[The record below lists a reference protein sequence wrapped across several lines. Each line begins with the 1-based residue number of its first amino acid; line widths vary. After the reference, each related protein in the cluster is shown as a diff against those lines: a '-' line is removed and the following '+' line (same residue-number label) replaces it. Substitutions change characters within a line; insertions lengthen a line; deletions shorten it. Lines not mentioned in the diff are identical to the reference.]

1 MERDSHRVLVQDWLL
16 MSDNMKFRDPE
27 LAKSVA
33 QKIKAL
39 APKNETVKFCHV
51 CGTHEWTIT
60 HYGLRSLLPPNI
72 DVIAGPGCPVCIVPA
87 AEIDEAVQLAQ
98 KGVVVTCFGDVL
110 RVPGSKASLLEAKA
124 EGADVRVVYSVSDA
138 VEMATR
144 EPDKE
149 FAFFAIGFETTAP
162 STAVEVLA
170 KPPKNFSF
178 LVSHRLIPPAM
189 ELLLGVGDLQID
201 GFIAP
206 GHVSAIIGLKPYE
219 LFPRVY
225 RMPTVVAGFEPI
237 DVLMGIYMLLKQ
249 RKEGTA
255 RLENEYS
262 RIVKPD
268 GNPRAL
274 EMMAKAFAV
283 TGGNWRGIGRLP
295 DSALRLREEF
305 EEYDSRVKHGVKVEQ
320 GRDIL
325 LGCECHLV
333 IIGKIKPNECP
344 MFMKACTP
352 EKPVGACMVSNE
364 GTCRV
369 WAKTVRA

>member
-1 MERDSHRVLVQDWLL
+1 MGEQLR
-16 MSDNMKFRDPE
+16 FRDPA
-27 LAKSVA
+27 LAKEIA
-33 QKIKAL
+33 QKIRDI
-39 APKNETVKFCHV
+39 APKDEQVKFCHV

-60 HYGLRSLLPPNI
+60 HYGLRSLLPRNVE
-72 DVIAGPGCPVCIVPA
+72 VIAGPGCPVCIVPA

-98 KGVVVTCFGDVL
+98 KGVVITCFGDVL
-110 RVPGSKASLLEAKA
+110 RVPGSHMSLLEAKA
-124 EGADVRVVYSVSDA
+124 AGADVRVVYSVSDA
-138 VEMATR
+138 VEMAKR
-144 EPDKE
+144 EESKE
-149 FAFFAIGFETTAP
+149 FTFFAVGFETTAP
-162 STAVEVLA
+162 ATAVEVLS
-170 KPPKNFSF
+170 KPPENFSF

-189 ELLLGVGDLQID
+189 ELLLGVGDLNIS

-249 RKEGTA
+249 RAEGAA
-255 RLENEYS
+255 RLENEYT
-262 RIVKPD
+262 RVVKWE

-274 EMMAKAFAV
+274 QMMTQAFAV

-295 DSALRLREEF
+295 NSALMLRDEF
-305 EEYDSRVKHGVKVEQ
+305 RAYDAREKFDVHVAEGK
-320 GRDIL
+320 DIL

-333 IIGKIKPNECP
+333 IIGKIKPDECP

-352 EKPVGACMVSNE
+352 AKPVGACMVSSE

-369 WAKTVRA
+369 WATTATRSAK